1 MDARFC
7 EIERMNE
14 NCGDWMRGG
23 IMIELTF
30 DATRTNEC
38 GEARFGQVQE
48 EENWGGDLKKYR

>member
-1 MDARFC
+1 
-7 EIERMNE
+7 MNE

-30 DATRTNEC
+30 DATRTNGC
-38 GEARFGQVQE
+38 GEVPFGQVQE